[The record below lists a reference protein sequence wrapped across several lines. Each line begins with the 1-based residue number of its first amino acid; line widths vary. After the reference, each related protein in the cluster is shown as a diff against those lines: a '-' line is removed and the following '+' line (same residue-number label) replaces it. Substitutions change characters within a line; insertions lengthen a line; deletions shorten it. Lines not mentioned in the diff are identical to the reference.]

1 MRRSLAALLL
11 LALLPV
17 AASADGPALP
27 APLADGG
34 TAKVVA
40 VVDGDT
46 LTLDDGREVR
56 LVGIQAPKLPLGRPD
71 FVAWP
76 LAGDARATLENLARG
91 KTVRLGYGG
100 RQIDRYRRALA
111 HLFLADGTWLQEA
124 LLTAGL
130 ARVYTF
136 ADNRALADRLQAA
149 ETAAREAGRG
159 IWIHPF
165 YAIIAADNADLRLD
179 EFALVEGRVLETAV
193 VRGRAY
199 LNFGADWKRDFTVSV
214 APADLRTMTRGGFD
228 PTALAGRRIRVRGWI
243 EWLNGPMIDLTHPE
257 QIEVLA
263 E

>member
-1 MRRSLAALLL
+1 MRRVLAALLF
-11 LALLPV
+11 LAVLP
-17 AASADGPALP
+17 AARADGPASP
-27 APLADGG
+27 APLTDGG
-34 TAKVVA
+34 TARVVA
-40 VVDGDT
+40 VIDGDT

-76 LAGDARATLENLARG
+76 LAEDARAALERLAKG
-91 KTVRLGYGG
+91 KAVRLGYGG

-124 LLTAGL
+124 LLKDGL

-136 ADNRALADRLQAA
+136 ADNRALAGRLQGA
-149 ETAAREAGRG
+149 EALAREARRG
-159 IWIHPF
+159 IWAHPF
-165 YAIIAADNADLRLD
+165 YAIIAADNAGARLD

-199 LNFGADWKRDFTVSV
+199 LNFGTDWKRDFTISI
-214 APADLRTMTRGGFD
+214 APADLRSMTRAGFD
-228 PTALAGRRIRVRGWI
+228 PTALAGRRVRVRGWV

-257 QIEVLA
+257 QLEVLA